1 MTNLHMLETDTWV
14 YNIRLVDDVIEY
26 YERMQKKG
34 IILMADFSK
43 AFDSLEWDFM
53 YKSLDFFNFG
63 PSFKK
68 WIETLYN
75 SPVVK
80 IKNNGH
86 LSDEF
91 KMTRGIRQGCPVS
104 ALIFILS
111 IEILG
116 LKIRQQDEIKGL
128 DLGYP
133 DKLVK
138 TVQYADDCIAFLNN
152 KNELCTVLNLISEYG
167 KASGLTLNFSKCEGI
182 WLGVDKTRQKDCK
195 LFGIKWPDQNRCL
208 GVYVGYS
215 RDKNL
220 KRNWDEKIDK
230 VKHILTSW
238 KDRDLSLFGKVQI
251 IKTFVV
257 SQFVLPA
264 SLLVVPPDI
273 TKKIESI
280 LYEFL
285 WGPRDKVKRVK
296 VTQELKLGGLNMV
309 DIKCLFMSFKVVWI
323 TRLLKSDPNIH
334 KWAQIAHF
342 YYTPFLECNTN
353 LLFNFDEKVDFPE
366 LRYLSPFYRD
376 VLSCFNK
383 AFVSNE
389 QVFQEDI
396 ATQCIW
402 GNKYVSVRKGSKK
415 CALFLRNWI
424 RSGVNKI
431 KDLSF
436 VDGKLDVHHMY
447 RKIRTHRNIHSE
459 VLMCRKL
466 SIAAIPGKF
475 KNDDKF

>member
-1 MTNLHMLETDTWV
+1 MTDLHIYIYVRNRYMG

-34 IILMADFSK
+34 IILMADFRK
-43 AFDSLEWDFM
+43 VFDRLEWDFM

-63 PSFKK
+63 PSFKQ
-68 WIETLYN
+68 WIETLYK
-75 SPVVK
+75 SPVMK

-91 KMTRGIRQGCPVS
+91 EMTRGIRQGCPLS

-167 KASGLTLNFSKCEGI
+167 KASGLTLNLSKCEGI
-182 WLGVDKTRQKDCK
+182 WLGVNKTRQKDCK

-208 GVYVGYS
+208 GIYVGYS

-220 KRNWDEKIDK
+220 ERNWDEKTDK
-230 VKHILTSW
+230 VKHILTGW

-264 SLLVVPPDI
+264 SLLVVPPEI

-285 WGPRDKVKRVK
+285 WGPRDKVKRVYYFP
-296 VTQELKLGGLNMV
+296 
-309 DIKCLFMSFKVVWI
+309 DYYYCYYYYFPI
-323 TRLLKSDPNIH
+323 TITFIITVERKKHNTSRLQSNI
-334 KWAQIAHF
+334 QR
-342 YYTPFLECNTN
+342 P
-353 LLFNFDEKVDFPE
+353 LLLP
-366 LRYLSPFYRD
+366 LYHTLPQTHYR
-376 VLSCFNK
+376 
-383 AFVSNE
+383 
-389 QVFQEDI
+389 
-396 ATQCIW
+396 
-402 GNKYVSVRKGSKK
+402 R
-415 CALFLRNWI
+415 
-424 RSGVNKI
+424 
-431 KDLSF
+431 
-436 VDGKLDVHHMY
+436 
-447 RKIRTHRNIHSE
+447 
-459 VLMCRKL
+459 
-466 SIAAIPGKF
+466 
-475 KNDDKF
+475 